1 MNADTQD
8 AVQLSKRDN
17 IKLMKRNVIYI
28 YVIIALCLLA
38 CSTIGIPNTYG
49 LFYQPLSK
57 ILNVGK
63 ASATLHVSIAGL
75 ATGFFSPLIVK
86 ALKKVSYK
94 TIMISGIAMLCI
106 SGYVIATT
114 KNLLMVNIMGVF
126 RGIGLACTSGV
137 IITILT
143 GNWFLARRGTISGL
157 IMSFSGIMG
166 SLFSP
171 VVSTMLENYGFKNAY
186 LICVVIMLV
195 LALPSV
201 FIPLRPEDIRMEAYG
216 HDRQD
221 IQDMDS
227 YNGYFELSFTGKVF
241 LTLMSTSFLL
251 ICVTTLTSYLPS
263 YVESLNQ
270 SAQNGA
276 ALLSASMIGNVL
288 FKFLIGL
295 CIDRKGV
302 FFSFVTFMSIS
313 FIGLIVITFIPQ
325 NTGLLMMAGVLY
337 GACYAVNK
345 VAVPLTV
352 RIFFGDKKYGE
363 AYSVLSLSEN
373 IARSA
378 IITSI
383 GFIYDQSGS
392 YLICFLIALFA
403 SLASSALM
411 IYQHRKLGKE

>member
-8 AVQLSKRDN
+8 AAQLSKRDN

-86 ALKKVSYK
+86 ALKKVSYR

-114 KNLLMVNIMGVF
+114 QDLLMVNIMGVF

-171 VVSTMLENYGFKNAY
+171 VVSTMLEDYGFKNAY
-186 LICVVIMLV
+186 LICVAIMLI

-201 FIPLRPEDIRMEAYG
+201 FIPLRPEDIRMQAYG
-216 HDRQD
+216 HDRLD
-221 IQDMDS
+221 IQDKDS
-227 YNGYFELSFTGKVF
+227 YNGYFELSFSGKVF
-241 LTLMSTSFLL
+241 LTLMCTSFLV

-288 FKFLIGL
+288 FKFLIGI

-302 FFSFVTFMSIS
+302 FFSFVSFMSIS
-313 FIGLIVITFIPQ
+313 FIGLMVITFIPQ

-403 SLASSALM
+403 SLASSAMM

>member
-1 MNADTQD
+1 MNADTQN

-106 SGYVIATT
+106 SGYVIAITR
-114 KNLLMVNIMGVF
+114 NLLMVNIMGVL

-143 GNWFLARRGTISGL
+143 GNWFLSRRGTISGL

-166 SLFSP
+166 SMFSP

-186 LICVVIMLV
+186 LICVAIMLI

-201 FIPLRPEDIRMEAYG
+201 FIPLRPEDIEMEAYG
-216 HDRQD
+216 HDRLD
-221 IQDMDS
+221 IQDKDS
-227 YNGYFELSFTGKVF
+227 YNGYFELSFTGKAF
-241 LTLMSTSFLL
+241 LTLMSTSFLV

-270 SAQNGA
+270 SARNGA

-288 FKFLIGL
+288 FKFLIGI

-302 FFSFVTFMSIS
+302 FFSFVSFMSIS

-383 GFIYDQSGS
+383 GFIYDQNGS

-403 SLASSALM
+403 SLASSAMM
-411 IYQHRKLGKE
+411 IYQHRKLGQK

>member
-1 MNADTQD
+1 
-8 AVQLSKRDN
+8 
-17 IKLMKRNVIYI
+17 MKRNVIYI

-49 LFYQPLSK
+49 LFYQPLSN

-86 ALKKVSYK
+86 ALKKVSYQ

-114 KNLLMVNIMGVF
+114 QNLLMVNIMGVF

-186 LICVVIMLV
+186 LICMVIMLV

-221 IQDMDS
+221 IQTKDS
-227 YNGYFELSFTGKVF
+227 YYGYFELSFTGKVF
-241 LTLMSTSFLL
+241 LTLMSTSFLV

-313 FIGLIVITFIPQ
+313 FIGLIIITFIPQ